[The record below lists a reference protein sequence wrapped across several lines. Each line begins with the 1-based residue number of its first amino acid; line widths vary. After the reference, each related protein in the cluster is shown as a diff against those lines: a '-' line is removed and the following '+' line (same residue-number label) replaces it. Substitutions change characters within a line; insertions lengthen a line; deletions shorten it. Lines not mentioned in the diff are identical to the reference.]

1 MTGSNSSIE
10 LLDNRLKS
18 FLANR
23 LKWKSLNPIQEQAIP
38 IINEKNDTLVISPTA
53 SGKTEAVLIPIFN
66 DIISNNHEPLSVI
79 YVSPLKALI
88 NDMNDRIE
96 KWCDYFNL
104 EVTKWH
110 GDVPA
115 DKKNIK
121 FIKKPTDFLFI
132 TPESLEVI
140 FMNKTFEE
148 KRKDFQK
155 S

>member
-1 MTGSNSSIE
+1 MTGNNSSAVE
-10 LLDNRLKS
+10 LLDERLKS

-38 IINEKNDTLVISPTA
+38 IINGKNDTLVISPTA

-66 DIISNNHEPLSVI
+66 EIISNNLEPLSVI

-104 EVTKWH
+104 KLPNGMVMFQE
-110 GDVPA
+110 P
-115 DKKNIK
+115 KNVNLLK
-121 FIKKPTDFLFI
+121 NLQ
-132 TPESLEVI
+132 I
-140 FMNKTFEE
+140 FF
-148 KRKDFQK
+148 
-155 S
+155 